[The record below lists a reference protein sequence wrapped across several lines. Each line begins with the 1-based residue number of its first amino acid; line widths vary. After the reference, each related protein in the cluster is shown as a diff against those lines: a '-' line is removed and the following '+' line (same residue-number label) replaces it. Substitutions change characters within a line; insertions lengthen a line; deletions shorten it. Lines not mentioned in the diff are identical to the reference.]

1 MRISDWSSDVCSSD
15 LSFCCQ
21 SCSSVSVKAREKPTM
36 ADILLTFHCAS
47 HDADSVTDALRAACD
62 APIHI
67 AEQAVRGWDF
77 GDASTAERVS
87 GLLRRSALELIVDE
101 GALGALVG
109 AVTQSKRS
117 LRSEEHAVP
126 GSARGGNVRE

>member
-62 APIHI
+62 APIPI
-67 AEQAVRGWDF
+67 AEQAVRGWDS
-77 GDASTAERVS
+77 GDASTADRVRSEGRRVGEERVS
-87 GLLRRSALELIVDE
+87 TIRFLWLTENKPTTPKNTII
-101 GALGALVG
+101 
-109 AVTQSKRS
+109 QY
-117 LRSEEHAVP
+117 
-126 GSARGGNVRE
+126 